1 VPFAGRGQ
9 VARGGFSL
17 LTGET
22 KIEQSC
28 REPQKAVNR
37 IALSRAVTFSGGNA
51 AFIALIALLYEET
64 DSATVAALG
73 ALASFAVP
81 ALVSPVAGWIGDRY
95 DRRMV
100 MVESEMLGAVI
111 FLLMAAVP
119 RSAVALLLLLR
130 VFASIAA
137 APLVPATGAALPGIV
152 GSKEKPLLAANARL
166 TAAGISGGLTGPF
179 VAAGLMLISDPG
191 SVFLFNTATFL
202 VSAVLLLTIKGDF
215 GPDGPTEDHDRGA
228 ELVAGFRYLGRHQLL
243 RPVTLAYGII
253 FVGVGFTAPAEV
265 ALSEDFSVGATGFA
279 ALTCLFALGGIAG
292 SQVGKRTS
300 VAPMAVLAASSAAM
314 AAGFLVVGF
323 APVFML
329 ALVGMAVSGAADGV
343 WMVAHENLVQR
354 VTPDAIRSRVFAGSE
369 AVYLTGISVGL
380 IVAGGLIAA
389 VGAASTFKVG
399 AVGSVLACLLLM
411 GSAASIGILRRRGVA
426 RATPTAAALAQSAR
440 ESLRRADERTV

>member
-1 VPFAGRGQ
+1 
-9 VARGGFSL
+9 

-28 REPQKAVNR
+28 REPQKAINR

-95 DRRMV
+95 DRRTV
-100 MVESEMLGAVI
+100 MVASEVLGAVI

-119 RSAVALLLLLR
+119 ASAVALLILLR
-130 VFASIAA
+130 VFASIAS

-152 GSKEKPLLAANARL
+152 GSEDKLIAANAQL
-166 TAAGISGGLTGPF
+166 TAAGISGGLIGPF
-179 VAAGLMLISDPG
+179 VAAGLMLIADPG
-191 SVFLFNTATFL
+191 SVFLFNTITFL
-202 VSAVLLLTIKGDF
+202 ASAFLLLTIKGDF
-215 GPDGPTEDHDRGA
+215 RLDDTAEEEGRGA

-265 ALSEDFSVGATGFA
+265 ALSEDFGVGATGFA

-292 SQVGKRTS
+292 SQLGKRTS
-300 VAPMAVLAASSAAM
+300 AAPMAILAASSGVM
-314 AAGFLVVGF
+314 ALGFLVVGF
-323 APVFML
+323 GPLFLL
-329 ALVGMAVSGAADGV
+329 ALAGMAIVGAADGV

-354 VTPDAIRSRVFAGSE
+354 VTPDAIRSRVFAGGE
-369 AVYLTGISVGL
+369 AVYLAGISIGL
-380 IVAGGLIAA
+380 IAAGGLISAL
-389 VGAASTFKVG
+389 GAASTFKVG
-399 AVGSVLACLLLM
+399 AAGSVLACLLLM
-411 GSAASIGILRRRGVA
+411 GSAASVARLRRRGPA
-426 RATPTAAALAQSAR
+426 MAAPTAAALARPAR
-440 ESLRRADERTV
+440 GSVCRADERTA